1 MANEKIIAQDVF
13 EQSIKDILTLLVNN
27 TYNFTEY
34 TDEEVGNLIDLDPT
48 QIAELTAVIS
58 DSVVAKNKVFSSS
71 HTTELIQKSV
81 IESNEY
87 ADSLVANLSNIKLD
101 IVDTLPDAST
111 VNKSTIYIL
120 KDSTG
125 GTNNTLN
132 VWSDSTSAFVE
143 VGKLDVN
150 MDSYYTKSD
159 VDTLLAD
166 KADDNTV
173 VHQDDI
179 VSDLTTT
186 SGTTVLS
193 TSGLKT
199 ELDKKANDDEVVK
212 TTDIATTIDSTSTDS
227 KVPSAKAVYDGAI
240 KNKNMKSYTRVE
252 QLGLSYPCT
261 VQDIWMALPPRSTI
275 SVLNEL
281 STDYITDCPAN
292 YGILTI
298 EKVSEGRYR
307 ILYSQSNGASVNI
320 TAGIWQG
327 QLKGTDG
334 SGLIWTPINNFA
346 TTTIIDGTTTDC
358 FTLKP
363 GIYSVANGCSKAMNF
378 PYDDNTN
385 YSGTVMVFGSYN
397 IPSEN
402 KGYRRMIYMD
412 NKQRMAVASEWW
424 GVFSGGWKHVG
435 KSRVEDVPKTRID
448 LPNISPEFATGYIE
462 FEVYNG
468 VCYMAMFNLAF
479 VNASTGN
486 LVVNIPGIP
495 KRKNDGWHT
504 ISNVT
509 SLKPLVVNIGA
520 NGGCIEFYTA
530 REVGT
535 SYYGTF
541 SYLVAES

>member
-1 MANEKIIAQDVF
+1 MANNEKIISQSVF
-13 EQSIKDILTLLVNN
+13 EEAIKDVLTELVNS
-27 TYNFTEY
+27 TYQWEEY
-34 TDEEVGNLIDLDPT
+34 TPE
-48 QIAELTAVIS
+48 QIS
-58 DSVVAKNKVFSSS
+58 DILEITDEQAMQLTKILNDQVVANNKLWSSS
-71 HTTELIQKSV
+71 KTDAEIKNAL
-81 IESNEY
+81 IESNKY
-87 ADSLVANLSNIKLD
+87 ADELIGKISSISLEYVT
-101 IVDTLPDAST
+101 TLPTSDI
-111 VNKSTIYIL
+111 KSNVIYIL
-120 KDSTG
+120 Q
-125 GTNNTLN
+125 GTPNTLN
-132 VWSDSTSAFVE
+132 VFNESTSSFVS
-143 VGKLDVN
+143 VGDLNLDL
-150 MDSYYTKSD
+150 SGYYTSTQ
-159 VDTLLAD
+159 VDNLLAD

-173 VHQDDI
+173 VHADDI
-179 VSDLTTT
+179 VADLTTT
-186 SGTTVLS
+186 SGTTTLS
-193 TSGLKT
+193 TAGLQT
-199 ELDKKANDDEVVK
+199 ELDKKANDDEVLK
-212 TTDIATTIDSTSTDS
+212 TIDIATTIDSSTTDN
-227 KVPSAKAVYDGAI
+227 KVASAKAVYDSAI

-261 VQDIWMALPPRSTI
+261 VQDIWMALPSYSTI
-275 SVLNEL
+275 SVLNEA
-281 STDYITDCPAN
+281 SANYITDCPAN

-298 EKVSEGRYR
+298 EKVSEARYR

-334 SGLIWTPINNFA
+334 SGLIWTPINNFT

-397 IPSEN
+397 IPNEN

-468 VCYMAMFNLAF
+468 VCYMAIFNLAF
-479 VNASTGN
+479 ANASTGN

-509 SLKPLVVNIGA
+509 SLKPLVLNIGL
-520 NGGCIEFYTA
+520 NGGSIEFYAA
-530 REVGT
+530 REIGA

>member
-1 MANEKIIAQDVF
+1 MANEKIISQSVF
-13 EQSIKDILTLLVNN
+13 EEAIKDILTELVNS
-27 TYNFTEY
+27 TYQWEEY
-34 TDEEVGNLIDLDPT
+34 TPE
-48 QIAELTAVIS
+48 QIS
-58 DSVVAKNKVFSSS
+58 DILEITDEQAMELEKIINDGIKANNKLWSSNKIDS
-71 HTTELIQKSV
+71 ELQNVV
-81 IESNEY
+81 IEANKY
-87 ADSLVANLSNIKLD
+87 TDDLVANLSNIKLD
-101 IVDTLPDAST
+101 IVDSLPDSST
-111 VNKSTIYIL
+111 VDKSTIYIL
-120 KDSTG
+120 KDSSG
-125 GTNNTLN
+125 GTNKSLN
-132 VWSDSTSAFVE
+132 VWSDTTSAFVE
-143 VGKLDVN
+143 VGKLNVN
-150 MDSYYTKSD
+150 MDNYYTKSE
-159 VDTLLAD
+159 VDAELNKKANAD
-166 KADDNTV
+166 EVLKPDA
-173 VHQDDI
+173 I
-179 VSDLTTT
+179 VADLTTT
-186 SGTTVLS
+186 SGSTTLS
-193 TSGLKT
+193 TAGLQT

-212 TTDIATTIDSTSTDS
+212 TANIATTIDSTSTDS

-240 KNKNMKSYTRVE
+240 KNKNMKSYTKVE

-261 VQDIWMALPPRSTI
+261 VQDIWVALPPRSTI

-320 TAGIWQG
+320 TAGIWLG

-397 IPSEN
+397 IPDQN

-424 GVFSGGWKHVG
+424 GIFSGGWKHVG

-530 REVGT
+530 REVGA

>member
-1 MANEKIIAQDVF
+1 MADQKVITDELLKLQTEKILQVVADLTYDLVPYDDTEI
-13 EQSIKDILTLLVNN
+13 SDIL
-27 TYNFTEY
+27 EI
-34 TDEEVGNLIDLDPT
+34 TDEEAM
-48 QIAELTAVIS
+48 QLTKILN
-58 DSVVAKNKVFSSS
+58 DQVVANNKLWSSS
-71 HTTELIQKSV
+71 KTDAEIKNAL
-81 IESNEY
+81 IESNKYSDELIGKISSISLEY
-87 ADSLVANLSNIKLD
+87 VT
-101 IVDTLPDAST
+101 TLPTSDI
-111 VNKSTIYIL
+111 KSNVIYIL
-120 KDSTG
+120 Q
-125 GTNNTLN
+125 GTPNTLN
-132 VWSDSTSAFVE
+132 VFNESTLSFVS
-143 VGKLDVN
+143 VGDLNLDL
-150 MDSYYTKSD
+150 SGYYTSTQ
-159 VDTLLAD
+159 VDNLLAD

-173 VHQDDI
+173 VHADD
-179 VSDLTTT
+179 VVQDLTTT

-193 TSGLKT
+193 SAGLQT

-397 IPSEN
+397 IPDQN

-448 LPNISPEFATGYIE
+448 LPDISPEFATGYIE

-468 VCYMAMFNLAF
+468 VCYMAIFNLAF
-479 VNASTGN
+479 ANTSTGN

-509 SLKPLVVNIGA
+509 SLKPLVLNIGL
-520 NGGCIEFYTA
+520 NGGSIEFYTA
-530 REVGT
+530 REIGA

>member
-1 MANEKIIAQDVF
+1 MADERIVAQDTF
-13 EQSIKDILTLLVNN
+13 EQSIKDILTVLVNS
-27 TYNFTEY
+27 TYDWQEY
-34 TDEEVGNLIDLDPT
+34 TDTE
-48 QIAELTAVIS
+48 IS
-58 DSVVAKNKVFSSS
+58 DILEITDEQAMQLTKILNDQVVANNKLWSSS
-71 HTTELIQKSV
+71 KTDAEIKNAL
-81 IESNEY
+81 IESNKYSDELIGKISSISLEY
-87 ADSLVANLSNIKLD
+87 VT
-101 IVDTLPDAST
+101 TLPTSDI
-111 VNKSTIYIL
+111 KSNVIYIL
-120 KDSTG
+120 Q
-125 GTNNTLN
+125 GTPNTLN
-132 VWSDSTSAFVE
+132 VFNESTSSFVS
-143 VGKLDVN
+143 VGDLNLDL
-150 MDSYYTKSD
+150 SGYYTSTQ
-159 VDTLLAD
+159 VDNLLAD

-173 VHQDDI
+173 VHADAI

-186 SGTTVLS
+186 SGSTTLS
-193 TSGLKT
+193 TAGLQT
-199 ELDKKANDDEVVK
+199 ELDKKANDDEVLK
-212 TTDIATTIDSTSTDS
+212 TTDISTTIDSTSTDS
-227 KVPSAKAVYDGAI
+227 KVPSTKAVYDGAI

-307 ILYSQSNGASVNI
+307 ILYSQSNGSSVNI

-397 IPSEN
+397 IPDQN

-468 VCYMAMFNLAF
+468 VCYMAIFSLIFANT
-479 VNASTGN
+479 STGN

-509 SLKPLVVNIGA
+509 SLKPLVVNMGA
-520 NGGCIEFYTA
+520 NGGSIEFYTA
-530 REVGT
+530 REVGA